1 MFTNEMKLD
10 NSYALIDLD
19 AIAHNFLAVEQKTGV
34 PAMAI
39 IKADGYGHGAVALA
53 HRLKD
58 ICKFFGVATV
68 QEALE
73 LRKAGIEAPILV
85 LGPMP
90 TAAFDLAIREG
101 IRPTIFRYED
111 GKILSETA
119 QKLGVDAPFHF
130 AVDTGMSRIGFQV
143 TEEEADVCKA
153 ICALPGLVAEGLF
166 SHYATA
172 DSMDLTRAK
181 AQAERYRA
189 FDQMLQARG
198 VNVKIRHL
206 SNSAGSMNFDR
217 HYDMAR
223 AGIVLYGLYP
233 SDEVDTKLL
242 SLQPALQWRSRI
254 THIKTLEA
262 GREIGYGGT
271 FTTEKPTQV
280 ATIPVGY
287 ADGYKRTLSN
297 GFYVLICGKKAP
309 ILGRVCM
316 DQFMVD
322 VTQIPEAKVGD
333 TVTLI
338 GRDGDETITAEAFG
352 AAAQSFNYEVVCS
365 ISRRVPR
372 YYLQDGKIVNSVHYL
387 LDGK

>member
-1 MFTNEMKLD
+1 MELD
-10 NSYALIDLD
+10 NSYALVDLD
-19 AIAHNFLAVEQKTGV
+19 AIVHNFLAVEQKTGV
-34 PAMAI
+34 PAMAV

-53 HRLKD
+53 RRLKD
-58 ICKFFGVATV
+58 VCKFFGVATV

-73 LRKAGIEAPILV
+73 LRKAGVTAPILV

-90 TAAFDLAIREG
+90 TAAFEIAIREN
-101 IRPTIFRYED
+101 IRPVIFRLED
-111 GKILSETA
+111 GEILSRTA
-119 QKLGVDAPFHF
+119 QKLGLDAPFHI

-143 TEEEADVCKA
+143 SEEEADVCKA
-153 ICALPGLVAEGLF
+153 ICDLPGLVPEGLF

-172 DSMDLTRAK
+172 DSIDLTRAK
-181 AQAERYRA
+181 AQAERYAA
-189 FDQMLQARG
+189 FDRMLQDRG

-217 HYDMAR
+217 HYDMVR

-233 SDEVDTKLL
+233 SNEVDTGLL
-242 SLQPALQWRSRI
+242 DLQPALQWRSRI
-254 THIKTLEA
+254 THIKTLEP

-271 FTTEKPTQV
+271 FITEKPTQV

-297 GFYVLICGKKAP
+297 GFYVLIRGRKAP

-322 VTQIPEAKVGD
+322 VTDIPDARVGD

-338 GRDGDETITAEAFG
+338 GRDGGEIISAEAFG
-352 AAAQSFNYEVVCS
+352 EGAQSFNYEVVCS

-372 YYLQDGKIVNSVHYL
+372 YYLQDGKIVGSVHYL
-387 LDGK
+387 LDK

>member
-1 MFTNEMKLD
+1 MQIKEMELD
-10 NSYALIDLD
+10 NSYALVNLD
-19 AIAHNFLAVEQKTGV
+19 AIAANFLAVEKKTGA
-34 PAMAI
+34 PAMAV
-39 IKADGYGHGAVALA
+39 IKADGYGHGSVAIA
-53 HRLKD
+53 NRLKD
-58 ICKFFGVATV
+58 ICKFFGVATI

-73 LRKAGIEAPILV
+73 LRRAGIETPILV

-90 TAAFDLAIREG
+90 TAAFEIAIREG
-101 IRPTIFRYED
+101 IRPAITRYED
-111 GKILSETA
+111 AELLSQAA
-119 QKLGVDAPFHF
+119 QKLGLDAPFHI
-130 AVDTGMSRIGFQV
+130 AVDTGMSRVGFQV

-153 ICALPGLVAEGLF
+153 ICQLPGLIAEGLF

-172 DSMDLTRAK
+172 DSADLTRAK
-181 AQAERYRA
+181 AQGKCYAA
-189 FDQMLQARG
+189 FDQMLKDRG
-198 VNVKIRHL
+198 VDVKIRHL

-233 SDEVDTKLL
+233 SDEVDTDLL
-242 SLQPALQWRSRI
+242 EIKPALQWRSRI
-254 THIKTLEA
+254 THIKTLEP

-271 FTTEKPTQV
+271 FITTKPTRV

-287 ADGYKRTLSN
+287 ADGYKRTVSN
-297 GFYVLICGKKAP
+297 RFYVLIRGQKAP

-322 VTQIPEAKVGD
+322 VTDIPDAQVGD

-338 GRDGDETITAEAFG
+338 GRDGDEVISAEAFG

-365 ISRRVPR
+365 IGRRVPR
-372 YYLQDGKIVNSVHYL
+372 YYLQDGKIVNSVQYL
-387 LDGK
+387 LDK

>member
-1 MFTNEMKLD
+1 MITKEMELD

-19 AIAHNFLAVEQKTGV
+19 AIVHNFLAVEQKTGV

-39 IKADGYGHGAVALA
+39 IKADGYGHGAIALA
-53 HRLKD
+53 NRLKD
-58 ICKFFGVATV
+58 VCKFFGVATI

-73 LRKAGIEAPILV
+73 LRKAGVTAPILV

-90 TAAFDLAIREG
+90 TAAFEIAIREG
-101 IRPTIFRYED
+101 VRPVICRLED
-111 GKILSETA
+111 AKNLSQTA
-119 QKLGVDAPFHF
+119 QKLDLDAPFHI

-143 TEEEADVCKA
+143 SQEEADICKA
-153 ICALPGLVAEGLF
+153 ICALPGLIPEGLF

-172 DSMDLTRAK
+172 DSADLTRAK
-181 AQAERYRA
+181 AQAERYAA
-189 FDQMLQARG
+189 FDKMLQERG

-206 SNSAGSMNFDR
+206 SNSAGGMNFDR
-217 HYDMAR
+217 HYDMIR

-233 SDEVDTKLL
+233 SNQVDTGLL
-242 SLQPALQWRSRI
+242 DLQPALQWRSRI
-254 THIKTLEA
+254 THIKTLEP

-271 FTTEKPTQV
+271 FTTSKNTVV

-287 ADGYKRTLSN
+287 ADGYKRILSN
-297 GFYVLICGKKAP
+297 GFYVLIRGKRAP

-316 DQFMVD
+316 DQFVVD
-322 VTQIPEAKVGD
+322 VTDIPNAQVGD

-338 GRDGDETITAEAFG
+338 GRDGEESISAEALG
-352 AAAQSFNYEVVCS
+352 EAAQSFNYEMVCS

-372 YYLQDGKIVNSVHYL
+372 YYVQGGKIVNSVHYL
-387 LDGK
+387 LDYC

>member
-1 MFTNEMKLD
+1 MIIKEMELD
-10 NSYALIDLD
+10 NSYALVDLD
-19 AIAHNFLAVEQKTGV
+19 AIAANFLAVEEKTGV
-34 PAMAI
+34 PAMAV

-53 HRLKD
+53 NRLKD

-73 LRKAGIEAPILV
+73 LRKAGISAPILV

-90 TAAFDLAIREG
+90 PAAFEIAIQAG
-101 IRPTIFRYED
+101 VRPTIFRLED
-111 GKILSETA
+111 GEALSQAA
-119 QKLGVDAPFHF
+119 QKLGVAAPFHI

-143 TEEEADVCKA
+143 TEEDADVCA
-153 ICALPGLVAEGLF
+153 EICKLPGLIPEGLF

-172 DSMDLTRAK
+172 DSYDLTRAK
-181 AQAERYRA
+181 AQADRYAA
-189 FDQMLQARG
+189 FDKMLQGRG
-198 VNVKIRHL
+198 VEIKIRHL
-206 SNSAGSMNFDR
+206 SNSAGGMNFAN
-217 HYDMAR
+217 HYNMTR

-233 SDEVDTKLL
+233 SDEVDTALL
-242 SLQPALQWRSRI
+242 EIKPALQWRSRV
-254 THIKTLEA
+254 THIKTLEP

-271 FTTEKPTQV
+271 FITTKPTYV

-297 GFYVLICGKKAP
+297 CFYVLIRGKKAP

-322 VTQIPEAKVGD
+322 VTDIPDAQVGD

-338 GRDGDETITAEAFG
+338 GRDGEEMISAEAFG

-372 YYLQDGKIVNSVHYL
+372 YYLQDGNIINSVHYL
-387 LDGK
+387 LDK

>member
-1 MFTNEMKLD
+1 MYIKEMELD
-10 NSYALIDLD
+10 NSYALVDLD
-19 AIAHNFLAVEQKTGV
+19 AIAHNFLAVEKKTGV

-53 HRLKD
+53 RRLKD
-58 ICKFFGVATV
+58 ICKFFGVATI

-73 LRKAGIEAPILV
+73 LRRAGVEAPILV

-90 TAAFDLAIREG
+90 AAAFALAIEQN
-101 IRPTIFRYED
+101 IRPVIFRLED
-111 GKILSETA
+111 GKALSYAA
-119 QKLGVDAPFHF
+119 QKLGMDAPFHI

-143 TEEEADVCKA
+143 TEEEADICKE
-153 ICALPGLVAEGLF
+153 ICSLPGLIPEGMF

-172 DSMDLTRAK
+172 DSFDLTRAK
-181 AQAERYRA
+181 TQAERYAEFER
-189 FDQMLQARG
+189 MLQNRG
-198 VNVKIRHL
+198 VDVKIRHL

-217 HYDMAR
+217 HYDMTR

-233 SDEVDTKLL
+233 SDEVDTDLL
-242 SLQPALQWRSRI
+242 EIKPALQWRSRI
-254 THIKTLEA
+254 THIKTLEP

-271 FTTEKPTQV
+271 FITTKPTRV

-287 ADGYKRTLSN
+287 ADGYKRTVSN
-297 GFYVLICGKKAP
+297 QFYVLIRGQKAP

-322 VTQIPEAKVGD
+322 VTDIPDAQVGD

-338 GRDGDETITAEAFG
+338 GRDGEEAISAESYG
-352 AAAQSFNYEVVCS
+352 AVAQSFNYEVVCS

-372 YYLQDGKIVNSVHYL
+372 YYVQDGKIVNSVHYL
-387 LDGK
+387 LDK